1 MDDPDVFSEFEQD
14 NNPLLHQPA
23 PTGPRPTRGGH
34 NGHNGT
40 LSPQNTSTRTTS
52 PSGQALQESFV
63 DFNSTALVN
72 NSLGLSLKI
81 KKMLAAGPKLQIDVV
96 SSERLAGTKVVV
108 YLIELSLEKLG
119 SSIIVKRRYSEFK
132 SLRDTLVKLFPTT
145 VVPPI
150 PEKHSLLT
158 YLINSIDS
166 SREVSVVEVRRRLFR
181 KFLHDV
187 VFEESSVMLKDC
199 PLFLK
204 FLDPNY
210 ELNWEN
216 AMHEPPAS
224 LLPQNLLLANPN
236 NPTDQNG
243 LYFLMPR
250 LAGFDI
256 NAPDN
261 LPALRKI
268 NDDLHKLYSDITL
281 YNLKDVKGTNMKQMA
296 EDFSNIPVELINF
309 ETNFHQNIKVL
320 SDMHKL
326 NNRNVR
332 NLEQMIKV
340 LIELGANLNNFSL
353 QMHEMTSLDNNQLSK
368 AVEKFGLTLDLS
380 FLNFEHF
387 LYDHVTPLWEEPIT
401 QFIQYYFSALQLIK
415 FYKYKLLQYKLLYK
429 LKFTKVQ
436 ELASFTYNQQS
447 IQRLKDLDIDSPSIK
462 SAIRKIESK
471 QRLKSSQSGKSWYG
485 LFGGNKTASF
495 SLPEEQAK
503 GSNNANTSNNSN
515 SLNFD
520 ANGAKYSGTDGGST
534 DRHIQNRME
543 HIEKEL
549 DKLDQLINLFNSD
562 LAKLT
567 SSLEIN
573 LKEYM
578 DKMEK
583 KWITAMLALVRAGTQ
598 LFADNLACWQD
609 FKENVA
615 SFSAEMGQVGEGLD
629 RYCDQLQDRA
639 N

>member
-1 MDDPDVFSEFEQD
+1 MEDSDIFSEFEQD

-23 PTGPRPTRGGH
+23 PSSSIAGNTPQSG
-34 NGHNGT
+34 NIS
-40 LSPQNTSTRTTS
+40 SPNNATRTTS

-72 NSLGLSLKI
+72 NSLGLSQKI
-81 KKMLAAGPKLQIDVV
+81 RKMLAAGTKLHIDVV
-96 SSERLAGTKVVV
+96 SSERLPGTKVVV
-108 YLIELSLEKLG
+108 YVIELSLEKLG
-119 SSIIVKRRYSEFK
+119 EPVIVKRRYLEFK

-166 SREVSVVEVRRRLFR
+166 SREISVVEVRRRQFC

-187 VFEESSVMLKDC
+187 VFEESSIMLKDC
-199 PLFLK
+199 ALFLK

-210 ELNWEN
+210 ELAWEN
-216 AMHEPPAS
+216 AMQEPPAS

-268 NDDLHKLYSDITL
+268 NEDLHKLYNDVSI
-281 YNLKDVKGTNMKQMA
+281 YNQKDVKGSNLKITA
-296 EDFSNIPVELINF
+296 EDFSNIPIELINY
-309 ETNFHQNIKVL
+309 ENNFHQNIRVL

-332 NLEQMIKV
+332 NLEHMIKI

-368 AVEKFGLTLDLS
+368 TVEKFGLTLDLS
-380 FLNFEHF
+380 FLNLEHF
-387 LYDHVTPLWEEPIT
+387 LYSHVTPAWEEPIT

-429 LKFTKVQ
+429 LKFNKVQ

-447 IQRLKDLDIDSPSIK
+447 IQRLKDLDIDSPSIQ
-462 SAIRKIESK
+462 SAIRRIESK
-471 QRLKSSQSGKSWYG
+471 LGLKGSQTGKSWYG

-495 SLPEEQAK
+495 SLADERA
-503 GSNNANTSNNSN
+503 TSN
-515 SLNFD
+515 
-520 ANGAKYSGTDGGST
+520 GGSDMSRSVPNMDSSSP
-534 DRHIQNRME
+534 DRHIQNRID

-562 LAKLT
+562 LSKLT

-573 LKEYM
+573 LQEYM

-583 KWITAMLALVRAGTQ
+583 KWVTAMLALVRAGTQ
-598 LFADNLACWQD
+598 LFAENLACWIE
-609 FKENVA
+609 FKTSVGKL
-615 SFSAEMGQVGEGLD
+615 SAEMGDTSDTVKQ
-629 RYCDQLQDRA
+629 YCSNLEHV
-639 N
+639 NP

>member
-23 PTGPRPTRGGH
+23 PDVLRMAHGIH
-34 NGHNGT
+34 NGA
-40 LSPQNTSTRTTS
+40 LSPPNTSTRTTS
-52 PSGQALQESFV
+52 PPGQALQESFV

-81 KKMLAAGPKLQIDVV
+81 RKMLAAGPKLHIDVV

-119 SSIIVKRRYSEFK
+119 APIIVKRRYSEFK

-187 VFEESSVMLKDC
+187 VFEESSAMLKDC

-210 ELNWEN
+210 ELAWEN

-268 NDDLHKLYSDITL
+268 NEDLHKLYSDITL
-281 YNLKDVKGTNMKQMA
+281 YNLKDIKGTNMKQMA

-309 ETNFHQNIKVL
+309 ETNFHQNIRVL

-332 NLEQMIKV
+332 NLEHMIKV

-353 QMHEMTSLDNNQLSK
+353 QMHEMISLDNNQLSK

-387 LYDHVTPLWEEPIT
+387 LYSHVTPLWEEPIT

-447 IQRLKDLDIDSPSIK
+447 IQRLKDLDIDSPSIQ
-462 SAIRKIESK
+462 SAIRRIESK
-471 QRLKSSQSGKSWYG
+471 LRLKGSQSGKSWYG
-485 LFGGNKTASF
+485 LFGGNKAASYSIPAEQATGSNSSTNHSGLDANSMKYTGAADG
-495 SLPEEQAK
+495 SLP
-503 GSNNANTSNNSN
+503 
-515 SLNFD
+515 
-520 ANGAKYSGTDGGST
+520 
-534 DRHIQNRME
+534 DRHIQNRIE
-543 HIEKEL
+543 QIEKEL
-549 DKLDQLINLFNSD
+549 DKLDQLINLFNFD

-573 LKEYM
+573 LQEYI

-583 KWITAMLALVRAGTQ
+583 KWVTVMLALVRAGTQ
-598 LFADNLACWQD
+598 LFIENLACWEE
-609 FKENVA
+609 FKENVD
-615 SFSAEMGQVGEGLD
+615 SFSTQMGATGEVVE
-629 RYCDQLQDRA
+629 RYCENLGD
-639 N
+639 